1 MDVRFYNFPNGSR
14 SFQKFAQK
22 FAEICMLPCC
32 YVTMLHISRPCC
44 NNLRPCCNN
53 FRLCCN
59 YISSHVATIL
69 VAMLQQISAML
80 PLYQWPCCN
89 IISDPCWGVCDRM
102 NGSCRR
108 WCDIIKYLLW
118 LILSGHWSSC
128 QDAHTQFYSL
138 LPARLQRPLVVNTNR
153 VDHLSSLTFHMMGIW
168 KKCKTV
174 ICHTVW

>member
-1 MDVRFYNFPNGSR
+1 MLLCYHVAH
-14 SFQKFAQK
+14 FAAMLQQ
-22 FAEICMLPCC
+22 FA
-32 YVTMLHISRPCC
+32 TMLQQFPALLQLYQC
-44 NNLRPCCNN
+44 P
-53 FRLCCN
+53 CCN
-59 YISSHVATIL
+59 YISDHVPTIL
-69 VAMLQQISAML
+69 VGMLQEFSAML

-138 LPARLQRPLVVNTNR
+138 LLARLQRLLVVNITR